1 MPDVT
6 TTGRRGFLRFTGA
19 ATGIVAVS
27 STATATSHDGGTTS
41 NLSLS
46 LLGRYESGIF
56 DDGGAEIP
64 TYDPTTERVFVINAN
79 AGIADVLDVSDPT
92 GPSKVGDIDP
102 SGDLPSGFTVG
113 GVNSVD
119 VYDRTVALAIE
130 GGDVQAD
137 GRVAFYEANGNN
149 AFLGSTQVG
158 PLPDLVTFSP
168 DGNSVLVSNEGEPT
182 DDYSVDPEGSVSV
195 IDVSGGF
202 PGTEVTAGF
211 GDFSASALRNQGVR
225 IFGPDTSAARDLEP
239 EYVAVAPD
247 NQTAYVTLQEN
258 NAIGKIDISDPANP
272 SVTDIF
278 PLGYKDHSIPGN
290 ELDAIDNGTI
300 SIENEPLF
308 GMYQPDAIEAYEAGG
323 ETYLV
328 IANEGDAREYDALFE
343 TGVLTDTGGG
353 DFVIEIDD
361 DGESATEN
369 VDVDESAFSPGV
381 LSELEDLEV
390 TARPPTFGEGDVS
403 DPGPVEELY
412 LFGGRSYSI
421 LDSDGNIVFESGSQ
435 FEEIVRDSDDV
446 PDQQFNADDDEN
458 NDADDDSESEA
469 SGPEPEGVA
478 VGQVGDRTMAFVGFE
493 EVGGVAAFD
502 VSSPTSP
509 TFVDYINTRDFSV
522 GPEDEIEDGDQ
533 PASAAG
539 DLAPEGLA
547 FVSAADSPIEDGLL
561 VVGYEV
567 SGTTSLYS
575 VSEADET
582 TETSTPAETVSPGQP
597 GLGALAALGG
607 LGVSS
612 WLLHRWDDDGA

>member
-1 MPDVT
+1 MSDELT
-6 TTGRRGFLRFTGA
+6 AGRRGFLRFTGA
-19 ATGIVAVS
+19 TAGITAVS
-27 STATATSHDGGTTS
+27 SAATATSHEGGTTS
-41 NLSLS
+41 NRTLE
-46 LLGRYESGIF
+46 LLGRYESGIY

-79 AGIADVLDVSDPT
+79 AGAADVLDVSDPT
-92 GPSKVGDIDP
+92 APSKVGDIDP
-102 SGDLPSGFTVG
+102 SSHLPSGFTVG

-119 VYDRTVALAIE
+119 AYEGTVALAVE

-137 GRVAFYEANGNN
+137 GRVAFYEASGNN
-149 AFLGSTQVG
+149 AYLGSVGVG

-168 DGNSVLVSNEGEPT
+168 DGNTVLVSNEGEPA

-195 IDVSGGF
+195 VDVSGGF
-202 PGTEVTAGF
+202 PGSEATAGF
-211 GDFSASALRNQGVR
+211 GGFSASALRNQGVR
-225 IFGPDTSAARDLEP
+225 IFGPNTSAAQDLEP

-247 NQTAYVTLQEN
+247 SQTAYVTLQEN

-278 PLGYKDHSIPGN
+278 PLGYKDYSIPGN

-300 SIENEPLF
+300 DIRNEPLF
-308 GMYQPDAIEAYEAGG
+308 GMYQPDAIEAYEVGG

-328 IANEGDAREYDALFE
+328 FANEGDAREYDALFE

-361 DGESATEN
+361 DGESTTEN
-369 VDVDESAFSPGV
+369 VDVNESAFSSEV

-390 TARPPTFGEGDVS
+390 TARPPTFGDGDVS
-403 DPGPVEELY
+403 NPGAVSELY
-412 LFGGRSYSI
+412 LFGGRSYSV

-446 PDQQFNADDDEN
+446 PDQQFNADDSEN
-458 NDADDDSESEA
+458 NDTDDDSESEA

-478 VGQVGDRTMAFVGFE
+478 IGQVGDRTMAFVGFE

-502 VSSPTSP
+502 VSSPTDP
-509 TFVDYINTRDFSV
+509 AFVDYINTRDFSV
-522 GPEDEIEDGDQ
+522 GPEDEIEDGDKS
-533 PASAAG
+533 ASAAG
-539 DLAPEGLA
+539 DLAPEGLK
-547 FVSAADSPIEDGLL
+547 FVSASESPTDDALL

-567 SGTTSLYS
+567 SGTTALYS
-575 VSEADET
+575 VGADDET
-582 TETSTPAETVSPGQP
+582 TSTPAETVSSGQP
-597 GLGALAALGG
+597 GLGVLAGLGG
-607 LGVSS
+607 LGLGS
-612 WLLHRWDDDGA
+612 WLLHRQTRDDT

>member
-1 MPDVT
+1 MPDET
-6 TTGRRGFLRFTGA
+6 TIGRRGFFQLTGA
-19 ATGIVAVS
+19 VAGVAAAS
-27 STATATSHDGGTTS
+27 STAGAESHETNDGS
-41 NLSLS
+41 NPQLTF
-46 LLGRYESGIF
+46 LGRYESGIF

-64 TYDPTTERVFVINAN
+64 TYDPMTERVFVINAN
-79 AGIADVLDVSDPT
+79 AGVADVLDVSDPT

-119 VYDRTVALAIE
+119 AYDGTVALAVE
-130 GGDVQAD
+130 AADAQAN
-137 GRVAFYEANGNN
+137 GRVAFYEASGNN
-149 AFLGSTQVG
+149 AYLGSVGVG

-182 DDYSVDPEGSVSV
+182 DDYAIDPEGSVSV

-211 GDFSASALRNQGVR
+211 GDFSAPALRNRGVR
-225 IFGPDTSAARDLEP
+225 IFGPTTSAPRDLEP

-258 NAIGKIDISDPANP
+258 NAIGKVDISDPANP

-290 ELDAIDNGTI
+290 ELDAIDDGTI
-300 SIENEPLF
+300 DIRNEPLF

-353 DFVIEIDD
+353 DFVLEIDD

-369 VDVDESAFSPGV
+369 VDVDESAFSAGV
-381 LSELEDLEV
+381 LSRLEDLEV

-435 FEEIVRDSDDV
+435 FEEIVRDSEEV
-446 PDQQFNADDDEN
+446 PDQQFNADDNEN

-478 VGQVGDRTMAFVGFE
+478 VGQVGDRTLAFVGFE

-502 VSSPTSP
+502 VSSPGDPS
-509 TFVDYINTRDFSV
+509 FVDYINTRDFSV
-522 GPEDEIEDGDQ
+522 GPEAEIEEGDQ

-539 DLAPEGLA
+539 DLAPEGLT
-547 FVSAADSPIEDGLL
+547 FVSASDSPTDDALL
-561 VVGYEV
+561 VVGFEV
-567 SGTTSLYS
+567 SGTTTIYR
-575 VSEADET
+575 VGGGDT
-582 TETSTPAETVSPGQP
+582 TTSTPAETVSPGQP
-597 GLGALAALGG
+597 GLGVLAGLGG
-607 LGVSS
+607 LGIGS
-612 WLLHRWDDDGA
+612 WLLHRRTSDDA